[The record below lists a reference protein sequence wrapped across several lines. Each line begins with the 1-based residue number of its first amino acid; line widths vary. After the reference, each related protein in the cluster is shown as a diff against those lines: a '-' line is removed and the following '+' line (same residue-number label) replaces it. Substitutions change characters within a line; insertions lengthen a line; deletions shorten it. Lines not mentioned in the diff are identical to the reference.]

1 MPLCIMILKN
11 YILVVPYPPLPTAG
25 GLRRR
30 NLFRSPRDKVP
41 NPLLIP
47 QLCYAK
53 APSLSPRGGLGGGLG
68 IEEGTS
74 RRRRGDLF
82 PSGPVPGPSGTSSFN
97 LTKRIN
103 DHLNNRSSN
112 ILLRLSRAFSKHGLN
127 KFSLYIMDILNISTE
142 ADLSTTEGSVQT
154 LQ

>member
-1 MPLCIMILKN
+1 MILKN
-11 YILVVPYPPLPTAG
+11 YILVVH
-25 GLRRR
+25 
-30 NLFRSPRDKVP
+30 
-41 NPLLIP
+41 
-47 QLCYAK
+47 
-53 APSLSPRGGLGGGLG
+53 
-68 IEEGTS
+68 
-74 RRRRGDLF
+74 
-82 PSGPVPGPSGTSSFN
+82 

-154 LQ
+154 LQEFMLELVQLEQYLYLFFNKYNINPAAGSRLGAKHTEETKELFSKIKKIRLS